1 LYYARTS
8 WYFRV
13 SQLRDQLVAANQTI
27 NWEPDHI
34 RDGRFGEWLEGIK
47 DWAISRDRYWG
58 TPLPVWQNTDGT
70 KRVVIGGL
78 DDIKKYSKKSGNK
91 YLLMRHGQAQSNI
104 EGGFKYG
111 VAATC
116 LDDITQDELA
126 SAPIKYADG
135 LHNNWWNVPEDTRN
149 L

>member
-1 LYYARTS
+1 L
-8 WYFRV
+8 WCWVF
-13 SQLRDQLVAANQTI
+13 
-27 NWEPDHI
+27 
-34 RDGRFGEWLEGIK
+34 
-47 DWAISRDRYWG
+47 
-58 TPLPVWQNTDGT
+58 
-70 KRVVIGGL
+70 VVILCVGNSWS
-78 DDIKKYSKKSGNK
+78 DIPE
-91 YLLMRHGQAQSNI
+91 A
-104 EGGFKYG
+104 GGFKYG